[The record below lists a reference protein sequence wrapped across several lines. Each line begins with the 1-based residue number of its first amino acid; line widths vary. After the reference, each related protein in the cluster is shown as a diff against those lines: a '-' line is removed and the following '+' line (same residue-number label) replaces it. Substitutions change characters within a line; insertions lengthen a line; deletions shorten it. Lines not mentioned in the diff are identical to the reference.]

1 MLEDKYVYEFVE
13 NIPSNFNINSPKFGE
28 LYFKFLNGM
37 LGLTIMDKQTEQI
50 VRRFLGILDN
60 NISKNTIQQ
69 EKYYSQLPSLFEKLQ
84 KIMKL
89 RTSNEYWAYIGHT
102 PKDSASIWLYATE
115 IFLKIAEKTL
125 SKTAESSKKIHTDIE
140 AGGLSEKTILEHQI
154 DDCIIVLFENVLA
167 DSGKIAGKVSLL
179 LADCYNL
186 PMIKNKRQRARL
198 VKLKGI
204 GMKWT

>member
-37 LGLTIMDKQTEQI
+37 LGLNIMDKQTEQI

-60 NISKNTIQQ
+60 NISKNTIKQ

-102 PKDSASIWLYATE
+102 LKDASSIWLYATE

-125 SKTAESSKKIHTDIE
+125 GKTAESPNKIDT
-140 AGGLSEKTILEHQI
+140 EKESADKSLPEHQI
-154 DDCIIVLFENVLA
+154 EDSIILLFENVLA
-167 DSGKIAGKVSLL
+167 DSGKIAG
-179 LADCYNL
+179 N
-186 PMIKNKRQRARL
+186 N
-198 VKLKGI
+198 
-204 GMKWT
+204 